1 MKNMENTM
9 ETTEKRLPVTSWES
23 LQNNPE
29 EYKRVFER
37 NQNALEGFLPTAREI
52 FEKVKT
58 GGNQA
63 IIDLELKYNKKLTPE
78 TYNVENLRISES
90 EIAEAYKKVGEKG
103 LATIREYVRGVKK
116 IGDAL
121 MEKENKD
128 VAIERGPGFTAS
140 YISVPR
146 QSVGCYVP
154 AGQVP
159 LPIVSGM
166 LAQSAACA
174 GVPRIAVF
182 YPPTDLDPEIL
193 VAGKEAGAT
202 EFYRIGGAQAI
213 AAMTYGT
220 ETIKPVEMAVGPGS
234 TITQAGKMIAREKG
248 LFTDAIGGPSEQ
260 VVLIED
266 GASLKAIIM
275 AARDI
280 LTECE
285 HGETSAGLV
294 VTNSPKIAEQ
304 IQDIIFQ
311 FTEIEERKDVIN
323 EAFRRASAIIV
334 AKSPAEMIEIAN
346 KYGGEHVGLYMRNPE
361 QYARV
366 ANSPS
371 VSLNDINN
379 DEAYMTTARAN
390 YGGTYHATL
399 PTGPNGKMQSGG
411 TTPKMF
417 LKEVE
422 VMKIA
427 NESATEGLDVCM
439 ELAKCEL
446 LPSHYNAMQ
455 TTYMLTGKP
464 LEGQKENTVLRGVI
478 ESIKAKYQ

>member
-1 MKNMENTM
+1 MNIEN
-9 ETTEKRLPVTSWES
+9 RLPIVSWDS
-23 LQNNPE
+23 LQKDPE
-29 EYKRVFER
+29 NYKRIFNR
-37 NQNALEGFLPTAREI
+37 NQNGLEGFLPVAREI
-52 FEKVKT
+52 FESVRT
-58 GGNQA
+58 RGNQA

-78 TYNVENLRISES
+78 TYNANNIKLTDVD
-90 EIAEAYKKVGEKG
+90 IAKAYEKVGVKG
-103 LATIREYVRGVKK
+103 LKTIQEYVRGVKK

-128 VAIERGPGFTAS
+128 VTVERGPGFTAS
-140 YISVPR
+140 YIAVPR

-166 LAQSAACA
+166 LVQSASCA

-182 YPPTDLDPEIL
+182 YPPTELDPEII

-260 VVLIED
+260 VVLVED
-266 GASLKAIIM
+266 GASLEAIIM
-275 AARDI
+275 ACRDI

-294 VTNSPKIAEQ
+294 ITNSAKIAEQ

-311 FTEIEERKDVIN
+311 FVAIEERRDVIN

-334 AKSPAEMIEIAN
+334 ASSPVEMITIAN
-346 KYGGEHVGLYMRNPE
+346 TYGGEHVGLYMRNPE
-361 QYARV
+361 QYSHV

-371 VSLNDINN
+371 VSLNDINTG
-379 DEAYMTTARAN
+379 ESYMSTGRAN

-422 VMKIA
+422 VMTIK
-427 NESATEGLDVCM
+427 NENATDGLDVCM
-439 ELAKCEL
+439 ELATCEL

-455 TTYMLTGKP
+455 TTYMLRGEP
-464 LEGQKENTVLRGVI
+464 IEGQKENTQLRSVI
-478 ESIKAKYQ
+478 EAIKAKYK

>member
-1 MKNMENTM
+1 MSTNNEN
-9 ETTEKRLPVTSWES
+9 RLPIMTWDA
-23 LQNNPE
+23 LQKDQE
-29 EYKRVFER
+29 TMKRIFNR

-52 FEKVKT
+52 FESVRT

-63 IIDLELKYNKKLTPE
+63 IINLELKYNKKLTPE
-78 TYNVENLRISES
+78 TYNVNNLKISES
-90 EIAEAYKKVGEKG
+90 EIAEAYKKIGEKR
-103 LATIREYVRGVKK
+103 LKAIQEYVCGVKK
-116 IGDAL
+116 IGDTL
-121 MEKENKD
+121 MEKESKD
-128 VAIERGPGFTAS
+128 VTVERGPGFTAS
-140 YISVPR
+140 YIAVPR

-174 GVPRIAVF
+174 GVKRIAVF
-182 YPPTDLDPEIL
+182 YPPTELDPEII

-220 ETIKPVEMAVGPGS
+220 ETIKPFEMAVGPGS

-248 LFTDAIGGPSEQ
+248 LYTDAIGGPSEQ
-260 VVLIED
+260 VVLVED
-266 GASLKAIIM
+266 GASLEAIIM

-294 VTNSPKIAEQ
+294 VTNSGKIAEQ

-311 FTEIEERKDVIN
+311 FVAIEERKDVIN

-334 AKSPAEMIEIAN
+334 ASSPKEMIEIAN
-346 KYGGEHVGLYMRNPE
+346 SYGGEHVGLYMRNPG
-361 QYARV
+361 QYSQV

-371 VSLNDINN
+371 VSLNDINTGSTF
-379 DEAYMTTARAN
+379 MSTGRAN

-422 VMKIA
+422 VMTIK
-427 NESATEGLDVCM
+427 NGNATDGLDVCM
-439 ELAKCEL
+439 ELAVCEL

-455 TTYMLTGKP
+455 TTYMLAGKP
-464 LEGQKENTVLRGVI
+464 IETQKENTALRTVVDA
-478 ESIKAKYQ
+478 IKAKYK